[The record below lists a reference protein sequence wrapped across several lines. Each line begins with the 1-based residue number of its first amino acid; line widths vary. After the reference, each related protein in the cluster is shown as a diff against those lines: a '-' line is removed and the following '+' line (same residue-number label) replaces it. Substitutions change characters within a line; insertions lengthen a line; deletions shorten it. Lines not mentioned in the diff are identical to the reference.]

1 MCKRLL
7 KNLVGGGFR
16 KSMYKAKMR
25 CVALLIIMLSMV
37 SCGQNRPEQN
47 DTEQNT
53 SEVTEE
59 MTPNTITTTAVSNEE
74 TEPVDLLE
82 DFSLENLKGKTD
94 PEVIRQELSVLPLNI
109 DELKDYP
116 VYVLDWQSRECSGA
130 ELLDEFY
137 EQTSE
142 NQPAQL
148 VIVHHLVSEEL
159 VTASQLWSLSY
170 IEFDGTD
177 YFMFENDSEDGT
189 WKDDCSEM
197 YFHSLN
203 IIRRQPEQSEIEL
216 IMIVFTDQEDVSDEE
231 AEQYVQLLYDVKRPE
246 NVEVRPFLNLRKT
259 S

>member
-59 MTPNTITTTAVSNEE
+59 MTPNTAVSNEE
-74 TEPVDLLE
+74 TEPVDLSE

-94 PEVIRQELSVLPLNI
+94 PDAIRQELSVLPLNI
-109 DELKDYP
+109 EELKDYP

-148 VIVHHLVSEEL
+148 VIVHYLVSEEL
-159 VTASQLWSLSY
+159 VTARCIS
-170 IEFDGTD
+170 I
-177 YFMFENDSEDGT
+177 
-189 WKDDCSEM
+189 
-197 YFHSLN
+197 
-203 IIRRQPEQSEIEL
+203 P
-216 IMIVFTDQEDVSDEE
+216 
-231 AEQYVQLLYDVKRPE
+231 
-246 NVEVRPFLNLRKT
+246 
-259 S
+259 

>member
-25 CVALLIIMLSMV
+25 CLALLVIMLSMV
-37 SCGQNRPEQN
+37 SCGQNAP
-47 DTEQNT
+47 EQNT

-59 MTPNTITTTAVSNEE
+59 MIPNTITTTAVLNEQS
-74 TEPVDLLE
+74 EPVDLSE

-94 PEVIRQELSVLPLNI
+94 PDAIRQELSVLPLNI
-109 DELKDYP
+109 EELKDYP

-148 VIVHHLVSEEL
+148 VIVHYLVSEEL
-159 VTASQLWSLSY
+159 ITARCIS
-170 IEFDGTD
+170 I
-177 YFMFENDSEDGT
+177 
-189 WKDDCSEM
+189 
-197 YFHSLN
+197 
-203 IIRRQPEQSEIEL
+203 P
-216 IMIVFTDQEDVSDEE
+216 
-231 AEQYVQLLYDVKRPE
+231 
-246 NVEVRPFLNLRKT
+246 
-259 S
+259 

>member
-109 DELKDYP
+109 EELKDYP

-130 ELLDEFY
+130 ELL
-137 EQTSE
+137 
-142 NQPAQL
+142 
-148 VIVHHLVSEEL
+148 
-159 VTASQLWSLSY
+159 
-170 IEFDGTD
+170 
-177 YFMFENDSEDGT
+177 
-189 WKDDCSEM
+189 
-197 YFHSLN
+197 
-203 IIRRQPEQSEIEL
+203 
-216 IMIVFTDQEDVSDEE
+216 
-231 AEQYVQLLYDVKRPE
+231 
-246 NVEVRPFLNLRKT
+246 
-259 S
+259 

>member
-1 MCKRLL
+1 
-7 KNLVGGGFR
+7 
-16 KSMYKAKMR
+16 MYKAKMR

-59 MTPNTITTTAVSNEE
+59 MTPNTITTTAVSNKE
-74 TEPVDLLE
+74 TEPVDL
-82 DFSLENLKGKTD
+82 SENLKGKTD

-109 DELKDYP
+109 EELKDYP

-148 VIVHHLVSEEL
+148 VIVHYLVSEEL
-159 VTASQLWSLSY
+159 VTARCIS
-170 IEFDGTD
+170 I
-177 YFMFENDSEDGT
+177 
-189 WKDDCSEM
+189 
-197 YFHSLN
+197 
-203 IIRRQPEQSEIEL
+203 P
-216 IMIVFTDQEDVSDEE
+216 
-231 AEQYVQLLYDVKRPE
+231 
-246 NVEVRPFLNLRKT
+246 
-259 S
+259 

>member
-1 MCKRLL
+1 
-7 KNLVGGGFR
+7 
-16 KSMYKAKMR
+16 MYKAKMR

-116 VYVLDWQSRECSGA
+116 
-130 ELLDEFY
+130 
-137 EQTSE
+137 
-142 NQPAQL
+142 
-148 VIVHHLVSEEL
+148 
-159 VTASQLWSLSY
+159 
-170 IEFDGTD
+170 
-177 YFMFENDSEDGT
+177 
-189 WKDDCSEM
+189 
-197 YFHSLN
+197 
-203 IIRRQPEQSEIEL
+203 
-216 IMIVFTDQEDVSDEE
+216 
-231 AEQYVQLLYDVKRPE
+231 
-246 NVEVRPFLNLRKT
+246 LR
-259 S
+259 

>member
-1 MCKRLL
+1 
-7 KNLVGGGFR
+7 
-16 KSMYKAKMR
+16 MYKAKMR

-116 VYVLDWQSRECSGA
+116 VYFLDWQSREC
-130 ELLDEFY
+130 Y

-148 VIVHHLVSEEL
+148 VIVHYLVSEEL
-159 VTASQLWSLSY
+159 VTARCIS
-170 IEFDGTD
+170 I
-177 YFMFENDSEDGT
+177 
-189 WKDDCSEM
+189 
-197 YFHSLN
+197 
-203 IIRRQPEQSEIEL
+203 P
-216 IMIVFTDQEDVSDEE
+216 
-231 AEQYVQLLYDVKRPE
+231 
-246 NVEVRPFLNLRKT
+246 
-259 S
+259 

>member
-1 MCKRLL
+1 
-7 KNLVGGGFR
+7 
-16 KSMYKAKMR
+16 MYKAKMR

-109 DELKDYP
+109 E
-116 VYVLDWQSRECSGA
+116 
-130 ELLDEFY
+130 
-137 EQTSE
+137 
-142 NQPAQL
+142 
-148 VIVHHLVSEEL
+148 
-159 VTASQLWSLSY
+159 
-170 IEFDGTD
+170 
-177 YFMFENDSEDGT
+177 
-189 WKDDCSEM
+189 
-197 YFHSLN
+197 
-203 IIRRQPEQSEIEL
+203 EIEL

-231 AEQYVQLLYDVKRPE
+231 AEQYVQLLYDGKRPE

>member
-1 MCKRLL
+1 
-7 KNLVGGGFR
+7 
-16 KSMYKAKMR
+16 MYKAKMR

-82 DFSLENLKGKTD
+82 DLKGKTD

-109 DELKDYP
+109 EELKDYP

-159 VTASQLWSLSY
+159 VTARCIS
-170 IEFDGTD
+170 I
-177 YFMFENDSEDGT
+177 
-189 WKDDCSEM
+189 
-197 YFHSLN
+197 
-203 IIRRQPEQSEIEL
+203 P
-216 IMIVFTDQEDVSDEE
+216 
-231 AEQYVQLLYDVKRPE
+231 
-246 NVEVRPFLNLRKT
+246 
-259 S
+259 

>member
-1 MCKRLL
+1 
-7 KNLVGGGFR
+7 
-16 KSMYKAKMR
+16 MYKAKMR

-148 VIVHHLVSEEL
+148 VIVHYLVSEEL
-159 VTASQLWSLSY
+159 V
-170 IEFDGTD
+170 
-177 YFMFENDSEDGT
+177 MFENDSEDGT
-189 WKDDCSEM
+189 WKDDYSEM

-203 IIRRQPEQSEIEL
+203 IIRKQPEQSEIEL

-231 AEQYVQLLYDVKRPE
+231 AEQYVQLLYDGKRPE

>member
-1 MCKRLL
+1 
-7 KNLVGGGFR
+7 
-16 KSMYKAKMR
+16 MYKAKMR

-109 DELKDYP
+109 EELKDYP
-116 VYVLDWQSRECSGA
+116 VYVLDWQ
-130 ELLDEFY
+130 
-137 EQTSE
+137 SE

-159 VTASQLWSLSY
+159 VTARCIS
-170 IEFDGTD
+170 I
-177 YFMFENDSEDGT
+177 
-189 WKDDCSEM
+189 
-197 YFHSLN
+197 
-203 IIRRQPEQSEIEL
+203 P
-216 IMIVFTDQEDVSDEE
+216 
-231 AEQYVQLLYDVKRPE
+231 
-246 NVEVRPFLNLRKT
+246 
-259 S
+259 

>member
-1 MCKRLL
+1 
-7 KNLVGGGFR
+7 
-16 KSMYKAKMR
+16 MYKAKMR

-116 VYVLDWQSRECSGA
+116 VYVLDWQSRDA
-130 ELLDEFY
+130 
-137 EQTSE
+137 
-142 NQPAQL
+142 PASPRWKVPCRSHQIPL
-148 VIVHHLVSEEL
+148 HRI
-159 VTASQLWSLSY
+159 LWDHAHNS
-170 IEFDGTD
+170 
-177 YFMFENDSEDGT
+177 
-189 WKDDCSEM
+189 
-197 YFHSLN
+197 
-203 IIRRQPEQSEIEL
+203 
-216 IMIVFTDQEDVSDEE
+216 
-231 AEQYVQLLYDVKRPE
+231 
-246 NVEVRPFLNLRKT
+246 RK
-259 S
+259 

>member
-1 MCKRLL
+1 
-7 KNLVGGGFR
+7 
-16 KSMYKAKMR
+16 MYKAKMR

-59 MTPNTITTTAVSNEE
+59 MTPNTITTTAVSNEVIRVLASANLSAAVPAIVDKS
-74 TEPVDLLE
+74 PVDLLE

-142 NQPAQL
+142 NQPSQL

-159 VTASQLWSLSY
+159 VTARCIS
-170 IEFDGTD
+170 I
-177 YFMFENDSEDGT
+177 
-189 WKDDCSEM
+189 
-197 YFHSLN
+197 
-203 IIRRQPEQSEIEL
+203 P
-216 IMIVFTDQEDVSDEE
+216 
-231 AEQYVQLLYDVKRPE
+231 
-246 NVEVRPFLNLRKT
+246 
-259 S
+259 

>member
-1 MCKRLL
+1 
-7 KNLVGGGFR
+7 
-16 KSMYKAKMR
+16 MYKAKMR

-74 TEPVDLLE
+74 TEPVDLSE

-109 DELKDYP
+109 EELKDYP

-189 WKDDCSEM
+189 WKDDYSEM

-203 IIRRQPEQSEIEL
+203 IIRKQPEQSEIEL
-216 IMIVFTDQEDVSDEE
+216 IMIVFTDQEDVSDEK
-231 AEQYVQLLYDVKRPE
+231 AEQYVELLYDGKRPE

>member
-1 MCKRLL
+1 
-7 KNLVGGGFR
+7 
-16 KSMYKAKMR
+16 
-25 CVALLIIMLSMV
+25 MLSMV

-109 DELKDYP
+109 EELKDYP

-148 VIVHHLVSEEL
+148 VIVHH
-159 VTASQLWSLSY
+159 
-170 IEFDGTD
+170 
-177 YFMFENDSEDGT
+177 
-189 WKDDCSEM
+189 
-197 YFHSLN
+197 FHSPN
-203 IIRRQPEQSEIEL
+203 IIRKQPEQSEIEL

-231 AEQYVQLLYDVKRPE
+231 AEQYVQLLYDGKRPE

>member
-109 DELKDYP
+109 DECLGLAVKGM
-116 VYVLDWQSRECSGA
+116 QRSRIAGRILRADIRESTGA
-130 ELLDEFY
+130 ISDCTLF
-137 EQTSE
+137 SE
-142 NQPAQL
+142 
-148 VIVHHLVSEEL
+148 
-159 VTASQLWSLSY
+159 
-170 IEFDGTD
+170 
-177 YFMFENDSEDGT
+177 
-189 WKDDCSEM
+189 
-197 YFHSLN
+197 
-203 IIRRQPEQSEIEL
+203 
-216 IMIVFTDQEDVSDEE
+216 
-231 AEQYVQLLYDVKRPE
+231 
-246 NVEVRPFLNLRKT
+246 
-259 S
+259 